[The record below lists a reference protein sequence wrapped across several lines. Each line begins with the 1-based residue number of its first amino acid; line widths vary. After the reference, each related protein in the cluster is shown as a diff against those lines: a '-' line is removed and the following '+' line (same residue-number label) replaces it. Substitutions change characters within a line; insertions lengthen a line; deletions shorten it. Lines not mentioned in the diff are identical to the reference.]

1 MEITINQLERTT
13 ADDVVTIAHWS
24 ASVVDGDYSAS
35 AYGTQSFTRDADS
48 PELVPFEDLTEETVV
63 GWVLNSFPK
72 VTVVTQEAVEAT
84 YDDDGNVVTEAVEE
98 VREETDQYQMEV
110 NLLAKI
116 EEQKAPSSVT
126 GKPWDAVL
134 EEVA

>member
-1 MEITINQLERTT
+1 MEIKINQLERTT

-24 ASVVDGDYSAS
+24 ASVEDTHTEEGYTDVEGNEVPERVVVDYSAS

-48 PELVPFEDLTEETVV
+48 PEFIPFEDLTEETVV
-63 GWVLNSFPK
+63 GWL
-72 VTVVTQEAVEAT
+72 TLDEGLEA
-84 YDDDGNVVTEAVEE
+84 
-98 VREETDQYQMEV
+98 
-110 NLLAKI
+110 NLLAQI

-126 GKPWDAVL
+126 GKPWDVVL